1 MTQFYPAHPVIWIW
15 GTGLLFGIIHSL
27 LATRVCKAGW
37 YAIGLS
43 PRAYRLIY
51 SCIAVFLTIV
61 WIAFVHLLPDQPL
74 YHLQGIPRLLGYGV
88 QLAGLWLFLAA
99 LRPIDVPAFLGLRSF
114 PDTVEPFVEQGIYRY
129 IRHPMYTG
137 IMLIMFAMPGQ
148 TLNSMNLFLC
158 ISVYF
163 IIGSKFEEAR
173 MCAAHPAYAAYMQ
186 RVPAF
191 IPRFRMRQ

>member
-1 MTQFYPAHPVIWIW
+1 MAQFHPASPVIWIW
-15 GTGLLFGIIHSL
+15 GTGLLFGMIHSL

-37 YAIGLS
+37 YTIGLS

-51 SCIAVFLTIV
+51 SCIAVFLTFA
-61 WIAFVHLLPDQPL
+61 WIGFVHLLPDRPL
-74 YHLQGIPRLLGYGV
+74 YVLHGMPRLLLHAV

-99 LRPIDVPAFLGLRSF
+99 LRPVDVPAFLGLRPF
-114 PDTVEPFVEQGIYRY
+114 PDAVEPFVERGIYRHL
-129 IRHPMYTG
+129 RHPMYTG
-137 IMLIMFAMPGQ
+137 IMLVMFAMPSQ
-148 TLNSMNLFLC
+148 SLNSMNLFLC

-173 MCAAHPAYAAYMQ
+173 MCAAHPAYAPYMQ

-191 IPRFRMRQ
+191 IPRFQTRQ